1 MQVSIIIIVYIA
13 QFIYSSVSDSS
24 ANTAIIGL
32 GAVLGLSLIV
42 LMFSV
47 TLNIYCTITR
57 QAEMITVIVPIININ
72 YKYVHIKIFLPLC

>member
-24 ANTAIIGL
+24 ANTAIIVL
-32 GAVLGLSLIV
+32 GAVLGLLLIV
-42 LMFSV
+42 LAFSI

-57 QAEMITVIVPIININ
+57 QAEIITVIVLIININ
-72 YKYVHIKIFLPLC
+72 YK